1 MTTKQPARKMGDIF
15 GGQLLFGRINQ
26 KSLVFILYIFA
37 LVVLYISFHYTSEK
51 TLLESRAIEK
61 ELKALKADYTSK
73 AAALMFLS
81 QQKEVEKQLER
92 KKSKLHAPGHP
103 PQRIKPSG
111 HADE

>member
-1 MTTKQPARKMGDIF
+1 MPVKQSARKMGDIF
-15 GGQLLFGRINQ
+15 GGQALFGRITQ
-26 KSLVFILYIFA
+26 KTLFFILYLFG
-37 LVVLYISFHYTSEK
+37 LVVLYISFHYTCEK

-92 KKSKLHAPGHP
+92 KKSGLHAPSHP
-103 PQRIKPSG
+103 PQRIKP
-111 HADE
+111 AANE